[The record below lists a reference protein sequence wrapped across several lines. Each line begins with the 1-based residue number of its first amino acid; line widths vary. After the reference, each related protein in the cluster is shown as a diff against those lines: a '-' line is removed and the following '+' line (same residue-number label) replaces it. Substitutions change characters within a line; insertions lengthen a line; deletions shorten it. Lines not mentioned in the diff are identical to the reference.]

1 VTQQQRDA
9 GAGGAPSPERAKGAL
24 ARLFAFWQVPT
35 YRFAITFLGFLLAIA
50 LGYPWLRTRSGF
62 LLAHAERGTAV
73 LVYHLLALFSS
84 EATLAPERPSVVFR
98 SFPVTIVEE
107 CTGLYE
113 ALLLGAALLAYP
125 TTWRKTLVGF
135 AIGFPLIYALNVA
148 RILMLLVVGD
158 LYPQAF
164 NFMHVYFWQ
173 VTMIV
178 MVVTVMYV
186 WVRWVVR
193 EEAAQAA

>member
-1 VTQQQRDA
+1 MTTPTTAPYKQLRRPLDDRIVA
-9 GAGGAPSPERAKGAL
+9 GVCSGVGRYFGIDPVLVRV
-24 ARLFAFWQVPT
+24 AF
-35 YRFAITFLGFLLAIA
+35 
-50 LGYPWLRTRSGF
+50 
-62 LLAHAERGTAV
+62 AV
-73 LVYHLLALFSS
+73 LAVI
-84 EATLAPERPSVVFR
+84 TWG
-98 SFPVTIVEE
+98 T
-107 CTGLYE
+107 
-113 ALLLGAALLAYP
+113 ALLAYP

-148 RILMLLVVGD
+148 RILMLLVVGHY
-158 LYPQAF
+158 YPQAF